1 MNGVELA
8 RQTAARLHAEA
19 VKIGRDCWQPY
30 AFAVAEAARIDLDVE
45 STAPDAPILNGS
57 RAVFIP
63 SDRLIVHERA
73 GTPFEQA
80 FLVAHEIGHALLGDD
95 VDEGS
100 EFEIDPARTAE
111 PPAVGA
117 GRVVD
122 YGHRQRREIQM
133 DLFARELLLPRY
145 LVRRLHLE
153 NGLTASA
160 IAAKIGAPFAVV
172 AQQMLDALLLP
183 PIKADEKRDGPELPP
198 NDLQRA
204 AIEHR
209 GAAYLLEAGPGTGK
223 TQTLTARV
231 TSLLAEGVDARRI
244 LLLTFSNKA
253 AREMADRISAKN
265 RDAASAIWIGTF
277 HAFGL
282 DLIRRFHMELGLAKD
297 PRLLDRTE
305 AVEILEREFPRLPLR
320 HYRDLYDPSQII
332 TDILAAISR
341 AKDEVV
347 DHGSY
352 EVLAETML
360 RDAVSRD
367 DVEAGERA
375 KEIAL
380 VYSLYEELKQ
390 KAHRVD
396 FGDLVLMPV
405 RLLEENQ
412 LVREHLQSLYDHILV
427 DEYQD
432 VNRSSVRLL
441 RALRGSGQNLWVV
454 GDAKQS
460 IYRFRGASSF
470 SMSRFGSED
479 FAGGKRGYLRQNYRS
494 VSEVVGAFSAFAS
507 GMKAAGPD
515 SALESARGPL
525 SLHPE
530 LRTVDSSDEQT
541 VALAEAIEEM
551 RVAGYA
557 YRDQAV
563 LCTGN
568 DKLSKLGRDLERL
581 GIPVLFLGSLFERP
595 EVKDLFALLSLLADQ
610 RAMGLVRL
618 ACIPEFR
625 MSMSEVSSILDVLR
639 NDPVK
644 HISGPQ
650 YFASSSELSDEG
662 KASLTRLSAALEG
675 FDNTSS
681 PWEIL
686 SAVML
691 DRTRI
696 VARLASSPTASD
708 RTRAIAIWQAMNFI
722 RSPGTPP
729 GSPIVSLLDR
739 VRRLVRLGDD
749 RDLRQLPEAAQGIDA
764 VPLMTIHGAKG
775 LEFPII
781 HLPGMNSDTI
791 PSRPTTPACPPP
803 DGMVEGGDGN
813 SMEVSRSAHSEE
825 QECLLYVAL
834 SRARDRLLLYAPL
847 KKGNG
852 HSRPL
857 SPFLGRLGSHL
868 SRQHFK
874 PSRILPPSSEEAHI
888 ELNIQG
894 GMRFE
899 AHQITLFEAC
909 PRRFFYTH
917 ILQIGGKRKTSPF
930 MQMHDAVRAVVRQVI
945 EGGGSMVRDGDL
957 RSMLATAFEAN
968 QLAAHGYVTDFEEL
982 ALGMLNYLSSI
993 RLGHEALPSRTIS
1006 LKFGE
1011 EEIIVTPDEILACN
1025 NGETVLRK
1033 VRTGHRRSSEDE
1045 DLGAAAFILAANQNL
1060 PGARIEMVHL
1070 SDGVSTPISLTVKKL
1085 QNRQDRL
1092 FEVLREIRLGH
1103 YPANPSARS
1112 CPGCPAFFTCGAV
1125 PTGVLQKKFG

>member
-8 RQTAARLHAEA
+8 RQTAASLHAKA
-19 VKIGRDCWQPY
+19 VEIGVDCWQPY

-45 STAPDAPILNGS
+45 STAVDAPILNGG

-63 SDRLIVHERA
+63 SDRLILHERV

-95 VDEGS
+95 ADEGL
-100 EFEIDPARTAE
+100 EVEIDPVRAAE
-111 PPAVGA
+111 PPAVGTE
-117 GRVVD
+117 RVVD

-133 DLFARELLLPRY
+133 DLFAREFLLPRY
-145 LVRRLHLE
+145 FVRRLHLE
-153 NGLTASA
+153 DGLSASA

-172 AQQMLDALLLP
+172 AQQLLDALLLP
-183 PIKADEKRDGPELPP
+183 SIEPEEKKVGPELPP

-204 AIEHR
+204 AIQHR

-231 TSLLAEGVDARRI
+231 TSLLAEGVDPRRI

-253 AREMADRISAKN
+253 AREMADRISAKSK
-265 RDAASAIWIGTF
+265 DAAGAMWIGTF

-282 DLIRRFHMELGLAKD
+282 DLIRRFHVELGLAKD

-305 AVEILEREFPRLPLR
+305 AVELLEHEFPRLPLR

-332 TDILAAISR
+332 ADILAAISR

-352 EVLAETML
+352 EVLAGTML
-360 RDAVSRD
+360 RDAVSPD
-367 DVEAGERA
+367 DVKAAEQA
-375 KEIAL
+375 KEVAL
-380 VYSLYEELKQ
+380 VYALYEELKQ

-405 RLLEENQ
+405 RLLEENP
-412 LVREHLQSLYDHILV
+412 LVREHFQSLYDHILV

-441 RALRGSGQNLWVV
+441 RALRGAGQNLWVV

-479 FAGGKRGYLRQNYRS
+479 FAGGERGYLRENYRS
-494 VSEVVGAFSAFAS
+494 VSEVVGAFSVFAS

-515 SALESARGPL
+515 SALESARG
-525 SLHPE
+525 SLGLRPE

-541 VALAEAIEEM
+541 AALAEAIEEM
-551 RVAGYA
+551 RLAGYG

-568 DKLSKLGRDLERL
+568 EKLSKLGRDLERL

-595 EVKDLFALLSLLADQ
+595 EVKDLFALLSLLADR

-618 ACIPEFR
+618 ACVPEFR
-625 MSMSEVSSILDVLR
+625 MSMSDVSSILDVLR
-639 NDPVK
+639 NGEVE
-644 HISGPQ
+644 HISGLQHFTFP
-650 YFASSSELSDEG
+650 SEISDEG

-675 FDNTSS
+675 FDKSSS

-686 SAVML
+686 SSILL

-696 VARLASSPTASD
+696 AARVASSPTASD

-722 RSPGTPP
+722 RSHGTPP
-729 GSPIVSLLDR
+729 GSPVVSLLDR

-749 RDLRQLPEAAQGIDA
+749 RDLRHLPEAAQGIDA
-764 VPLMTIHGAKG
+764 VRLMTIHGAKG
-775 LEFPII
+775 LEFPIV

-791 PSRPTTPACPPP
+791 PSRPSAPACPPP
-803 DGMVEGGDGN
+803 DGMVEGGEGN
-813 SMEVSRSAHSEE
+813 SLEVSRSAHSEE
-825 QECLLYVAL
+825 QECLFYVAL
-834 SRARDRLLLYAPL
+834 SRARDRLFLYAPT

-857 SPFLGRLGSHL
+857 SPFLERLGSHL
-868 SRQHFK
+868 LRQHLK
-874 PSRILPPSSEEAHI
+874 PALVLPPSSEDADMELDI
-888 ELNIQG
+888 EG
-894 GMRFE
+894 GLRFE
-899 AHQITLFEAC
+899 AHQITLFESC

-917 ILQIGGKRKTSPF
+917 VLQIGGKRKTSPF
-930 MQMHDAVRAVVRQVI
+930 MQMHDAVRTVVRQVI
-945 EGGGSMVRDGDL
+945 EGRGAMDRDGDL
-957 RSMLATAFEAN
+957 RAMLAAAFEAN
-968 QLAAHGYVTDFEEL
+968 QLAAHGYVTDFEDL

-993 RLGHEALPSRTIS
+993 RQGHEAQPSRTMS

-1011 EEIIVTPDEILACN
+1011 EEITVTPDEILDCTD
-1025 NGETVLRK
+1025 GGTVLRR

-1045 DLGAAAFILAANQNL
+1045 DLGAAAFMLAVNQHL

-1070 SDGVSTPISLTVKKL
+1070 SDGVSTPLTLTVKKL

-1092 FEVLREIRLGH
+1092 SEVLGEIRLGRF
-1103 YPANPSARS
+1103 PANPSAKS
-1112 CPGCPAFFTCGAV
+1112 CPGCPAFFICGVV
-1125 PTGVLQKKFG
+1125 PTGALRKKFR